1 MTADVAQRSVA
12 TINVTLHLL
21 DIIYIDIDYHN
32 DCEKNQAYICLLRGP
47 HNPLMHNH
55 KENF

>member
-1 MTADVAQRSVA
+1 MAADVAQRSVA

-32 DCEKNQAYICLLRGP
+32 DCEKNHMLVKRSP
-47 HNPLMHNH
+47 
-55 KENF
+55 